1 MLPPTVRG
9 QPPGPSRAGV
19 TSADFRKFDSK
30 EAKQRQSIPA
40 DGFVDTLTSAT
51 SYLIVKMLSALGGAL
66 QVLRPLCGHS
76 FCLPISKGHVCP
88 SVCCSEKVPAVS
100 LQTPVTWGI
109 NCPTLHVR
117 LCLLPTLIPKPPG
130 RRRWNEV
137 VESQEEGKDSP
148 NTMGSAGHTFKP

>member
-30 EAKQRQSIPA
+30 EAKQRQPSDHHPD

-66 QVLRPLCGHS
+66 QVLRPLTLCGHS

-117 LCLLPTLIPKPPG
+117 LCLLPTLIPNLLFT
-130 RRRWNEV
+130 W
-137 VESQEEGKDSP
+137 EEGKDSP